1 MAPWD
6 TALRWTIRGLA
17 LACLVLFVYALLALN
32 FPAFIGALEAGIVA
46 YILLRVDVERHPPDV
61 GTEDVRVDDE
71 EEPPTEADA
80 KAMYALQAAGIP
92 LSFETRSRRARK
104 RG

>member
-1 MAPWD
+1 MAPRD
-6 TALRWTIRGLA
+6 AALRWTIRGLA
-17 LACLVLFVYALLALN
+17 VACLVLFVYALLALN
-32 FPAFIGALEAGIVA
+32 FLAFIGALEAGIVA

-80 KAMYALQAAGIP
+80 QAMYALQAAGIP

>member
-1 MAPWD
+1 MARWD
-6 TALRWTIRGLA
+6 TALHWTIRGLA
-17 LACLVLFVYALLALN
+17 LACLLLFLYAVLAVN

-61 GTEDVRVDDE
+61 EEDMRVDDE

-80 KAMYALQAAGIP
+80 QAMYPLTAAGIP
-92 LSFETRSRRARK
+92 LSIETRSRRARK

>member
-6 TALRWTIRGLA
+6 AALRWTIRGLA
-17 LACLVLFVYALLALN
+17 LACLALFLYAILALN

-80 KAMYALQAAGIP
+80 QAMYALQAAGIP